1 MGHEWGRIAAAA
13 SAGTL
18 ILTSCATNTDVPA
31 TFAAAVTV
39 TGQASRASAASGEC
53 TIEKVPVAP
62 NDRVVIDGD
71 SGAAF
76 AMTALEVD
84 SIDENPDGT
93 GVCTYTARF
102 GAIPANQRNYVIW
115 MNYFTGQS
123 FTSDELKN
131 GATYRLCSSAPTD
144 SSHGADVQDSGCTP

>member
-1 MGHEWGRIAAAA
+1 M
-13 SAGTL
+13 
-18 ILTSCATNTDVPA
+18 ILTSCVTNTDVPA

-39 TGQASRASAASGEC
+39 IGRADRASAASGEC
-53 TIEKVPVAP
+53 TIGKVPVAP
-62 NDRVVIDGD
+62 NDRVVILGD
-71 SGAAF
+71 VGGATA
-76 AMTALEVD
+76 APSALEVD

-102 GAIPANQRNYVIW
+102 EAIPENQRNYVIW
-115 MNYFTGQS
+115 MNNNFTEKS